1 MRASAAR
8 IATLAVAAAAAV
20 GFSPTATAAAVATDT
35 ATGVT
40 PCPADAGVMDGWDDR
55 APPRRV
61 FGNVYYVGTCGITA
75 LLVASPQG
83 HVLLDGATAA
93 AGPAIAANIQALGF
107 RLADV
112 KAILNSHEH
121 SDHAGGLAHLQNATG
136 APVMALAPAVATLE
150 RGAGDRDDPQSGVLD
165 RFPPVAAVQPL
176 ADGQVVRVGEL
187 ALTAHA
193 TPGHAPGGTSWTWV
207 SCQDGRCLD
216 LVYADSLTAA
226 ADKHYRFSDHPGY
239 VAAFGRSID
248 AVAALPCD
256 ILVTPHPLASNLFA
270 RMDGSAALADPD
282 ACRRYADAARER
294 LDRRLA
300 DEATATPAATP
311 PHGHDPHP
319 ETAR

>member
-55 APPRRV
+55 APPRKV

-75 LLVASPQG
+75 LLVTSPQG

-193 TPGHAPGGTSWTWV
+193 TPGHAPGGTSWTWR
-207 SCQDGRCLD
+207 SCEGTRCLEIAY
-216 LVYADSLTAA
+216 VDSHSALT
-226 ADKHYRFSDHPGY
+226 DGHYRFKDHPIY
-239 VAAFGRSID
+239 VDAFERSLD
-248 AVAALPCD
+248 TVAGLPCD
-256 ILVTPHPLASNLFA
+256 LLITPHPAASNLLARFNGDAPLVDAGACQAFA
-270 RMDGSAALADPD
+270 ANARANL
-282 ACRRYADAARER
+282 AARLAEER
-294 LDRRLA
+294 K
-300 DEATATPAATP
+300 EPAP
-311 PHGHDPHP
+311 
-319 ETAR
+319 

>member
-1 MRASAAR
+1 M
-8 IATLAVAAAAAV
+8 
-20 GFSPTATAAAVATDT
+20 
-35 ATGVT
+35 
-40 PCPADAGVMDGWDDR
+40 
-55 APPRRV
+55 
-61 FGNVYYVGTCGITA
+61 
-75 LLVASPQG
+75 
-83 HVLLDGATAA
+83 
-93 AGPAIAANIQALGF
+93 
-107 RLADV
+107 
-112 KAILNSHEH
+112 
-121 SDHAGGLAHLQNATG
+121 
-136 APVMALAPAVATLE
+136 
-150 RGAGDRDDPQSGVLD
+150 
-165 RFPPVAAVQPL
+165 QPL

-311 PHGHDPHP
+311 PHGHDPHL